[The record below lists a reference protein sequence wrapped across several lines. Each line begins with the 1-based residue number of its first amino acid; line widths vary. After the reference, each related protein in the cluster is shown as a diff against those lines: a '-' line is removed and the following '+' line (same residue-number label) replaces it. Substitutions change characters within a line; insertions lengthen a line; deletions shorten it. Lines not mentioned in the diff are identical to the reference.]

1 MDSPADVWIF
11 AYGSIMWN
19 PGFAHREV
27 HHALLRGYH
36 RSFCVCS
43 IHYRG
48 TAERP
53 GLVFGLDRG
62 GACRGR
68 VFRVAAAAAAGVL
81 AALDARENVYDVYL
95 RRTLRVVTPEGP
107 VFAESYVVDR
117 EGPQYAGK
125 LPPERILPMLRD
137 GRGVG
142 GTGVEY
148 LENTVRHLDELGI
161 PDARLHEL
169 LRGLGR

>member
-1 MDSPADVWIF
+1 MPPPADVWVF

-27 HHALLRGYH
+27 RHALLRGYH
-36 RSFCVCS
+36 RAFCVYS

-48 TAERP
+48 TVERP

-68 VFRVAAAAAAGVL
+68 VFRVAAADARSVL
-81 AALDARENVYDVYL
+81 ATLDARENIYDVYL
-95 RRTLRVVTPEGP
+95 RRTLRVMTPEGP

-125 LPPERILPMLRD
+125 LPPARVLPMLRD

-169 LRGLGR
+169 LRALGR